1 MGLQYGL
8 TLRMLPFWESVFRD
22 LDVDA
27 RYAVALRNPLSVA
40 RDTEAFDGHTD
51 PVLVEFPVAVLIVV
65 DGGGVGACFWDDNA
79 NHHGPPL
86 CLEALFEAS
95 VNRFF

>member
-1 MGLQYGL
+1 
-8 TLRMLPFWESVFRD
+8 MLPFWESVFRD

-27 RYAVALRNPLSVA
+27 RYAVALRNPLTVA

-65 DGGGVGACFWDDNA
+65 DGDGVGACFWDDN
-79 NHHGPPL
+79 GKSLRSP
-86 CLEALFEAS
+86 AS
-95 VNRFF
+95 LGSVGVCQSLLLGL